1 MRGISL
7 TWLLGLPVLT
17 LLAWTGWRREWSPQP
32 LWQLLLPVLTVLTLA
47 YLMRVLYIVATI
59 P

>member
-17 LLAWTGWRREWSPQP
+17 LLAWTGWRSKGSPQP
-32 LWQLLLPVLTVLTLA
+32 LWRLLLFVLTGLTLV
-47 YLMRVLYIVATI
+47 YLVRVLYIVATI